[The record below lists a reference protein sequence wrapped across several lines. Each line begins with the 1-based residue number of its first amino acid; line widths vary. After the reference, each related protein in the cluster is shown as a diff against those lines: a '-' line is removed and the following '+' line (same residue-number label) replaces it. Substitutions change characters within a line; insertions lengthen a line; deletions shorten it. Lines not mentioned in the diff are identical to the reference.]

1 MSTSIRAIDLFC
13 GAGGSSYGAQ
23 KAGVDIVAG
32 FDLWEPAIQIY
43 KENFPQARVF
53 HDDLRDLSTQ
63 DMCEIE
69 KAIGNIDLILASP
82 ECTNHSRAKGAAERS
97 EASKETAFEVIRFAN
112 VFKPKWMVI
121 ENVTEMES
129 WNRYSDLLNSLWDL
143 KYFVRRVI
151 LNATNFGVPQSRERL
166 FLLCSLSGEAND
178 VNIKQQHRQPV
189 SSIIDDSGRYEFSL
203 LRKQG
208 RAENTLK
215 SADRARA
222 ELGETTPFLLVYYG
236 SARNGNKGWQRLDAP
251 LGTIT
256 TLDRFAYVIPSQ
268 NGHMM
273 RMLQPEEL
281 KLAMGFDKSFN
292 LDIPGLTRRQKI
304 KLMGN
309 GVCPPVMEYIIKSLM
324 K

>member
-1 MSTSIRAIDLFC
+1 M
-13 GAGGSSYGAQ
+13 
-23 KAGVDIVAG
+23 
-32 FDLWEPAIQIY
+32 
-43 KENFPQARVF
+43 
-53 HDDLRDLSTQ
+53 
-63 DMCEIE
+63 
-69 KAIGNIDLILASP
+69 
-82 ECTNHSRAKGAAERS
+82 
-97 EASKETAFEVIRFAN
+97 
-112 VFKPKWMVI
+112 
-121 ENVTEMES
+121 
-129 WNRYSDLLNSLWDL
+129 
-143 KYFVRRVI
+143 
-151 LNATNFGVPQSRERL
+151 
-166 FLLCSLSGEAND
+166 
-178 VNIKQQHRQPV
+178 
-189 SSIIDDSGRYEFSL
+189 
-203 LRKQG
+203 
-208 RAENTLK
+208 
-215 SADRARA
+215 
-222 ELGETTPFLLVYYG
+222 GETTPFLLVYYG